1 MTNKEVHKIVVKQF
15 NLFFKEYGFIKR
27 GTNCWVRST
36 DEMIHMICLNF
47 SYGQEHFDFDI
58 AVQPWCVPE
67 EDIYLNISARLKM
80 LDNRDEVRSWGSCD
94 AAVLDNDIKD
104 AEQVF
109 VNCVFPLLE
118 QLSDCMSLIKTV
130 DRITGEKIF
139 VIDPYKKSR
148 LWTYINYYKHNF
160 IEADE
165 CARQYSVLHNDF
177 NSEKTIEDKAKIKS
191 LGKFFSNNDIEEI
204 DKFFADI
211 IESNRRNF
219 KLDKTDKRS

>member
-1 MTNKEVHKIVVKQF
+1 MTNKDIHRIVTQSF
-15 NLFFKEYGFIKR
+15 NLFFKERSFIKR

-36 DEMIHMICLNF
+36 EEMIHMICLNY
-47 SYGQEHFDFDI
+47 SYGQEKFDFDI

-118 QLSDCMSLIKTV
+118 QLSDCMSLIKTI
-130 DRITGEKIF
+130 DRINDEKIF

-148 LWTYINYYKHNF
+148 LWTYMNYYKHNF

-165 CARQYSVLHNDF
+165 WTRQFTLLHSGF
-177 NSEKTIEDKAKIKS
+177 KSEKTIEDKAKIKS
-191 LGKFFSNNDIEEI
+191 LGKLFSNNDIEAI
-204 DKFFADI
+204 DIFFADI
-211 IESNRRNF
+211 IESNRQKFMIDR
-219 KLDKTDKRS
+219 T